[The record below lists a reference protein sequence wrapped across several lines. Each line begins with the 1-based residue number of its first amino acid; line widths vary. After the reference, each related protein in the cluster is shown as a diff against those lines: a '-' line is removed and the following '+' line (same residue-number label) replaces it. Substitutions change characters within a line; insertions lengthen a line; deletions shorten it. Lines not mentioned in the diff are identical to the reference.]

1 MMRELTFGGA
11 WAAGQEAMR
20 GSGKVITIYG
30 ALFLLLPFI
39 VFSIYPQMGFRG
51 LLVILVEPSAYISA
65 ETPRTILGIFF
76 ISAVLMGAVLYACWS
91 ALLARS
97 RDGMLMEMLIG
108 VVQALLSLIVAIIIY
123 ILLTI
128 PFTLVGGMVAASIG
142 LDPGAPTGGA
152 VFLAILP
159 SLIAIPLLLF
169 VNARLS
175 LSGPAMA
182 AVGSIN
188 PFAGIAQSWR
198 LTAGRWGRVMLF
210 LLPFQIGGYILL
222 GIAVAISTAIT
233 IAFPPGGM
241 DWLVTLTWA
250 LTGAIYYIAWIF
262 VPLGLYGALRPSGSA
277 ETFA

>member
-1 MMRELTFGGA
+1 MRELTFGGA
-11 WAAGQEAMR
+11 WAAGQEAVR
-20 GSGKVITIYG
+20 GAGKVITIYG
-30 ALFLLLPFI
+30 ALFVLLPFL

-51 LLVILVEPSAYISA
+51 LLVILVEPSAYISS
-65 ETPRTILGIFF
+65 ETPRTIIGIFF
-76 ISAVLMGAVLYACWS
+76 ISAVLMGSVLYACWS

-108 VVQALLSLIVAIIIY
+108 VVQALLSLVVALFIY
-123 ILLTI
+123 VLLTI
-128 PFTLVGGMVAASIG
+128 PFTLVGGMVAAAIG
-142 LDPGAPTGGA
+142 MSPDAPSGGA

-169 VNARLS
+169 INARLCMA
-175 LSGPAMA
+175 GPAMA
-182 AVGSIN
+182 AAGSIN

-198 LTAGRWGRVMLF
+198 MTAGRWGRVILY
-210 LLPFQIGGYILL
+210 LLPFQIAGYILL

-233 IAFPPGGM
+233 MAFPPGGY
-241 DWLVTLTWA
+241 DRLVTLTWA
-250 LTGAIYYIAWIF
+250 LTGAIYYFAWIF